1 MCLAIPGRILQIR
14 ENGIALVD
22 FLGVKREAN
31 VSLIENAQLDDYVIV
46 HAGFAIQKIDPKEAL
61 ENIKLWHAMTGEER
75 TQMGY

>member
-61 ENIKLWHAMTGEER
+61 ENIKLWQAMTGEER
-75 TQMGY
+75 TQLGY